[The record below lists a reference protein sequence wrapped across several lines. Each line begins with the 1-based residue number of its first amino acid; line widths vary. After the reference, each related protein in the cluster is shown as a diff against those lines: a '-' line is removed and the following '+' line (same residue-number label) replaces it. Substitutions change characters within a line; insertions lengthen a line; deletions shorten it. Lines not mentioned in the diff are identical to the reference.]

1 MIPGPGR
8 RWPQRTLLFRL
19 TRGVLFGLFRV
30 LFRFHVEGCERM
42 PSGPAVIVA
51 NHASALDPLFIG
63 VALPDR
69 VLFVAAQEFLTM
81 RAVGWAMRAYGCI
94 PVRRGEVDPSAVREA
109 LAALAAGIKVGVF
122 PEGQISPEP
131 TPIRRGA
138 GLLALRAQV
147 PIIPVALI
155 GVSRVFPL
163 GARLPRPARV
173 VVRIGEPVPL
183 PEPTHA
189 AQEAAV
195 IAAMAWIRAQV
206 GRP

>member
-1 MIPGPGR
+1 MIPGPVR

-19 TRGVLFGLFRV
+19 ARRVVFGLFRL
-30 LFRFHVEGCERM
+30 LFRFRVEGLERM
-42 PSGPAVIVA
+42 PAGPVVIVA

-69 VLFVAAQEFLTM
+69 VLFVAAEEFLTM

-109 LAALAAGIKVGVF
+109 LAALSAGIKVGVF
-122 PEGQISPEP
+122 PEGRVSPEP
-131 TPIRRGA
+131 GPIRRGA
-138 GLLALRAQV
+138 GLLAFRAQV
-147 PIIPVALI
+147 PIVPVALI
-155 GVSRVFPL
+155 GVGRVFPL

-173 VVRIGEPVPL
+173 VVRIGESVPA
-183 PEPTHA
+183 PGPTHA

-195 IAAMAWIRAQV
+195 VAAMGWIRAQV
-206 GRP
+206 GGP